1 MAQDDQQKQRLTE
14 QKAAAGD
21 ERVVL
26 SIAPAIAYFHVT
38 DAPRQADE
46 RDTLGDLLPLVA
58 MALSTV
64 VPIRRA
70 DGTPLSE
77 AEVEQLLFPRGLT
90 SGASASTLARLR
102 IRRSELERAM
112 AVLKEARAAFGR
124 TP

>member
-1 MAQDDQQKQRLTE
+1 MTQDDEQKQRLAD

-21 ERVVL
+21 DLVVL
-26 SIAPAIAYFHVT
+26 SIAAAIAYFHVT

-46 RDTLGDLLPLVA
+46 RDSLGDLLPLVA

-70 DGTPLSE
+70 DGTPLPE
-77 AEVEQLLFPRGLT
+77 AEVDQLLFPRGL
-90 SGASASTLARLR
+90 ASAASTSTLARLR
-102 IRRSELERAM
+102 IRRSELEKAM
-112 AVLKEARAAFGR
+112 TLLKEARAAFGR